1 MKRHAPTLLFALP
14 LLVAL
19 LSVAALSQ
27 GASDALPL
35 VTALA
40 DTGLAGWFRLGR

>member
-27 GASDALPL
+27 GASDAAPL

-40 DTGLAGWFRLGR
+40 DTDLANWFRLGR